1 MALWILAPAPTVTT
15 MVNTITKASPAEVMV
30 AEAIMIMAAVAT
42 ATTNFYFAQ
51 RKTEKVIAS
60 RDFDLNL

>member
-1 MALWILAPAPTVTT
+1 
-15 MVNTITKASPAEVMV
+15 MVNTITKAVPAEVMV